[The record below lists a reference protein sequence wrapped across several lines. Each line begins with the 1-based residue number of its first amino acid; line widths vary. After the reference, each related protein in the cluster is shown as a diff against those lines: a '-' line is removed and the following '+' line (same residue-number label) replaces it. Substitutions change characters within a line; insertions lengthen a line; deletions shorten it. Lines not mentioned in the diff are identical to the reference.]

1 MALITEGRSDVE
13 QDGATAPLLPRHV
26 WRAVVAVIGTLL
38 AFAAYLM
45 TMRGEAILFDL
56 PAAAARMFCL

>member
-1 MALITEGRSDVE
+1 
-13 QDGATAPLLPRHV
+13 
-26 WRAVVAVIGTLL
+26 VIGALL